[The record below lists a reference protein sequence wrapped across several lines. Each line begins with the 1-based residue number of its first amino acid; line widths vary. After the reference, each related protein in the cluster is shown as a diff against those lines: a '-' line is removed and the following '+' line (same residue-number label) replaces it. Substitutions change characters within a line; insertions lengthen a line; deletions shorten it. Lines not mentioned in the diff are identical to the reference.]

1 MVELISL
8 YKIHPTYKSA
18 ETKDCFL
25 EHVKDIVKFNTY
37 FQSVVRASNINY
49 ISQKKQ
55 IPFKFLSI
63 KSSVF
68 SLMPVKEKQNMEF
81 VVYY

>member
-8 YKIHPTYKSA
+8 YKIHTTYKSA
-18 ETKDCFL
+18 ETKDHFL
-25 EHVKDIVKFNTY
+25 EHSRMLLNSTHIFKVLSELPVLIIFP
-37 FQSVVRASNINY
+37 
-49 ISQKKQ
+49 QKKQ

-68 SLMPVKEKQNMEF
+68 SLMSVKEKQNMEF